1 LTPNPPYKR
10 LSWGAKKAS
19 SGERAATG
27 PNLQKRCRETGPR
40 FRTQPPQSRDQIP
53 PIATVDP
60 TANSAIHYDIT
71 SLRLASAI
79 GKAWHD
85 NGMQVTWTTN
95 FQPHATAHRKEEGEQ
110 NLESSKNG
118 IGGRRTNVCVERT
131 RKRKK
136 KRSPFFFKQGLV
148 MLATNDM
155 SLFFHMWS
163 KRESGRGGD
172 PLLEEGD
179 LTAGEFNTVR
189 NCVRLG

>member
-1 LTPNPPYKR
+1 
-10 LSWGAKKAS
+10 
-19 SGERAATG
+19 
-27 PNLQKRCRETGPR
+27 
-40 FRTQPPQSRDQIP
+40 
-53 PIATVDP
+53 
-60 TANSAIHYDIT
+60 
-71 SLRLASAI
+71 
-79 GKAWHD
+79 
-85 NGMQVTWTTN
+85 MQVAWTTN

-136 KRSPFFFKQGLV
+136 KSGALSSSNRGLV